1 MEVNTE
7 QKSRI
12 TGAKVKVAVVGA
24 GVVGFS
30 TAVRVAEAL
39 PRCSVTLLADKFSP
53 DTTSDGAAGIL
64 FAGQFPDIPLER
76 QRRWFQDSFDH
87 LLAIAKSQHAPE
99 AGVLLSSGC
108 QIFKEPPADKR
119 PYWWD
124 TVFGFRF
131 LSERELR
138 HFPEH
143 TFGQAFTTIKCECS
157 SYLPW
162 LRNRF
167 TKAGGKVAQRKVS
180 SFEELSPDYDV
191 IVNCSG
197 LGSKELARDDGVYP
211 VRGQVLK
218 VDAPWLQHF
227 IRDGDG
233 KTYIYPGS
241 RYVTLGGTRQDGD
254 WRLEADPGDTE
265 NILER
270 CFRLEPSLRR
280 GRVLGEWVGL
290 RPGRRNPRVESEA
303 TRLGGGHGAHV
314 VHNYGHGGWGV
325 SLAWGT
331 AVDAAR
337 LVRRCLQETH
347 PHAKL

>member
-1 MEVNTE
+1 MDVKTQ
-7 QKSRI
+7 QKSW
-12 TGAKVKVAVVGA
+12 KVAVVGA

-30 TAVRVAEAL
+30 TAVQVAEGL

-64 FAGQFPDIPLER
+64 LVGQFPDIPLER
-76 QRRWFQDSFDH
+76 QRRWFRDSFDH
-87 LLAIAKSQHAPE
+87 LLAIAQSQDGPE
-99 AGVLLSSGC
+99 AGVLLTSGC
-108 QIFKEPPADKR
+108 QIFKEPPGDKR

-124 TVFGFRF
+124 LVFGFRF

-138 HFPEH
+138 RFPEYA
-143 TFGQAFTTIKCECS
+143 FGQAFTTIKCECS
-157 SYLPW
+157 GYLPW

-167 TKAGGKVAQRKVS
+167 TKAGGKVEQRKVS
-180 SFEELSPDYDV
+180 GLEELSPDYDV
-191 IVNCSG
+191 IVNCSS

-211 VRGQVLK
+211 IRGQVLK
-218 VDAPWLQHF
+218 ADAPWLQHF

-233 KTYIYPGS
+233 KTYVYPGS
-241 RYVTLGGTRQDGD
+241 RSVTLGGTRQDGD
-254 WRLEADPGDTE
+254 WRLGPDPADTE
-265 NILER
+265 GILER

-280 GRVLGEWVGL
+280 GRLLGEWVGL
-290 RPGRRNPRVESEA
+290 RPGRRNPRVEREA
-303 TRLGGGHGAHV
+303 TRLGDGRGAHV

-331 AVDAAR
+331 AADAAG